1 VIVATVR
8 VCRPAQERPALKRLF
23 LKAAGAAAAG
33 ALLHAC
39 GGGSG
44 SSDAA
49 PAPTGTGT
57 RNLLQAAQDS
67 GQHTLFVQAA
77 QRAGLTTT
85 LGAAGAGLTMF
96 APTDQAF
103 AQLAARLGMADGT
116 ALIAALNPEQWVDI
130 LNFHLVPQQVSVADM
145 RASNSTRPDTR
156 YVFDGDAAQL
166 IFVVDGGTLNIW
178 DGIGR
183 SSITLAQG
191 DVAAS
196 NGLAHF
202 VNDLLLPRG
211 VLTVSQM
218 LRANIDSFAH
228 FAASLTPSLIAELDA
243 LASSTVFVPSDVFFS
258 SALSPSVVRDHVL
271 AQTLGSVAFPSTADY
286 TTLLGQATH
295 FTRGGT
301 PPEVRNGREVLATL
315 TDSTPAT
322 AAVIDVDFYASNGVI
337 HVLDKVLVPT

>member
-1 VIVATVR
+1 
-8 VCRPAQERPALKRLF
+8 LKRLF

-33 ALLHAC
+33 ALLQAC
-39 GGGSG
+39 GGGG
-44 SSDAA
+44 GGGGDGDPGAGA
-49 PAPTGTGT
+49 PATGT
-57 RNLLQAAQDS
+57 RTLLQVVQDS
-67 GQHTLFVQAA
+67 GRHQLFVQAV
-77 QRAGLTTT
+77 QRAGLAAS
-85 LGAAGAGLTMF
+85 LGAAGTGWTMF
-96 APTDQAF
+96 APTDSAF
-103 AQLAARLGMADGT
+103 HQLAARLGVSDG
-116 ALIAALNPEQWVDI
+116 AALVSTLSAQQWIDI
-130 LNFHLVPQQVSVADM
+130 LNFHLVPRQISVADM
-145 RASNSTRPDTR
+145 RAFAEPSNGTRPATR
-156 YVFDGDAAQL
+156 YVFDGEAAPL

-196 NGLAHF
+196 NGVAHF

-218 LRANIDSFAH
+218 LRANIDSFAQ
-228 FAASLTPSLIAELDA
+228 FAASLTPSLIEELDA
-243 LASSTVFVPSDVFFS
+243 LASSTVFVPSDAIFS
-258 SALSPSVVRDHVL
+258 GALSASVVRDHVL
-271 AQTLGSVAFPSTADY
+271 AQALGSSTFPAAADY

-315 TDSTPAT
+315 TDSTTAT

-337 HVLDKVLVPT
+337 HVLDKVLVPR